1 MSLESSAVYKSACFR
16 LLHVGTTL
24 NKYTV
29 LFIGVLILVSVVLPQ
44 HALGVGKDPG
54 YFDSLQKRLI
64 SDGFD
69 AAGITQ
75 LYRRPEVYFE
85 TKGVSSFL
93 VHRESRLNYDQF
105 TRKKSIDNAVKYM
118 KTHKGALERT
128 EKEYGVDKEIITAIL
143 LVETRLGTFL
153 GGPSILN
160 TLSTIAALA
169 DPHVRDMFWK
179 KISKSKGVTRKQLDT
194 WSKRKSTW
202 AYNELKAFL
211 TYTDQVNM
219 DPTSVLGS
227 YSGAMGIAQF
237 MPSNVIIFARDGDG
251 DGRIDVFNHADAIT
265 SIASYLKHYGWR
277 PGIGRKKAY
286 KVIYHYNHSSQYVKT
301 VLKVSD
307 LLKKNT

>member
-1 MSLESSAVYKSACFR
+1 MTQS
-16 LLHVGTTL
+16 
-24 NKYTV
+24 KYIA
-29 LFIGVLILVSVVLPQ
+29 FFYSFLILAGIFLPQ
-44 HALGVGKDPG
+44 NVVGVGKNHI
-54 YFDSLQKRLI
+54 YFESLQNRLI

-69 AAGITQ
+69 SNRITE
-75 LYRRPEVYFE
+75 LYNRPEVYFE
-85 TKGVSSFL
+85 AQGVSRFL

-105 TRKKSIDNAVKYM
+105 TGKKSINRALKYM
-118 KTHKGALERT
+118 ETHKSVLERT

-169 DPHVRDMFWK
+169 DPEVRDMFWK
-179 KISKSKGVTRKQLDT
+179 NISKSKEITRKQFEK
-194 WSKRKSTW
+194 WVGRKSTW

-211 TYTDQVNM
+211 KYTAQVNM
-219 DPTSVLGS
+219 DPTAVSGS

-265 SIASYLKHYGWR
+265 STASYLKHYGWY
-277 PGIGRKKAY
+277 PGIERKKAY

-301 VLKVSD
+301 ILKVSE
-307 LLKKNT
+307 LLKPKTQIKMKP

>member
-1 MSLESSAVYKSACFR
+1 MTW
-16 LLHVGTTL
+16 G
-24 NKYTV
+24 KYIA
-29 LFIGVLILVSVVLPQ
+29 FFFSFLILNSIVLPQ
-44 HALGVGKDPG
+44 DAVGVENNHR
-54 YFDSLQKRLI
+54 YFESLQKRLI
-64 SDGFD
+64 RDGFD
-69 AAGITQ
+69 PAGITQ
-75 LYRRPEVYFE
+75 LYDRPGVYFE
-85 TKGVSSFL
+85 GKGVSRFL

-105 TRKKSIDNAVKYM
+105 TRKKSIKRALKYM
-118 KTHKGALERT
+118 ENHQTALERT

-169 DPHVRDMFWK
+169 DPDVRDMFWK
-179 KISKSKGVTRKQLDT
+179 NISKSKAVTREQLEK
-194 WSKRKSTW
+194 WVARKSTW

-211 TYTDQVNM
+211 KYTAQVNM
-219 DPTSVLGS
+219 DPTSVSGS

-265 SIASYLKHYGWR
+265 SIASYLKHYGWH
-277 PGIGRKKAY
+277 PGIDRKKAY

-301 VLKVSD
+301 ILKISD
-307 LLKKNT
+307 LLKPKTQIKMKP

>member
-1 MSLESSAVYKSACFR
+1 MTW
-16 LLHVGTTL
+16 G
-24 NKYTV
+24 KYIA
-29 LFIGVLILVSVVLPQ
+29 FFFSFLILNSIVLPQ
-44 HALGVGKDPG
+44 DAVGVENNHR
-54 YFDSLQKRLI
+54 YFESLQKRLI
-64 SDGFD
+64 RDGFD
-69 AAGITQ
+69 PAGITQ
-75 LYRRPEVYFE
+75 LYDRPGVYFE
-85 TKGVSSFL
+85 GKGVSRFL

-105 TRKKSIDNAVKYM
+105 TRKKSIKRALKYM
-118 KTHKGALERT
+118 ENHQTALERT

-169 DPHVRDMFWK
+169 DPDVRDMFWK
-179 KISKSKGVTRKQLDT
+179 NISKSKAVTREQLEK
-194 WSKRKSTW
+194 WVARKSTW

-211 TYTDQVNM
+211 KYTAQVNM
-219 DPTSVLGS
+219 DPTSVSGS

-265 SIASYLKHYGWR
+265 SIASYLKHYGWH
-277 PGIGRKKAY
+277 PGIDRKKAY

-301 VLKVSD
+301 ILKISD
-307 LLKKNT
+307 LLKPKM

>member
-1 MSLESSAVYKSACFR
+1 MTW
-16 LLHVGTTL
+16 G
-24 NKYTV
+24 KYIA
-29 LFIGVLILVSVVLPQ
+29 FFFSFLILNSIVLPQ
-44 HALGVGKDPG
+44 NALGVEENHII
-54 YFDSLQKRLI
+54 FESLQNRLI

-69 AAGITQ
+69 PTRITG
-75 LYRRPEVYFE
+75 LYNRPEVYFE
-85 TKGVSSFL
+85 AKGVSRFL

-105 TRKKSIDNAVKYM
+105 AGKKSINHALKYM
-118 KTHKGALERT
+118 ETHTVALERT

-160 TLSTIAALA
+160 TLSTIAVLA
-169 DPHVRDMFWK
+169 DPDVRDMFWK
-179 KISKSKGVTRKQLDT
+179 NASKSKELTREQFEK
-194 WSKRKSTW
+194 WVGRKSTW

-211 TYTDQVNM
+211 KYTARVNM
-219 DPTSVLGS
+219 NPTAVSGS

-265 SIASYLKHYGWR
+265 SIASYLKHYGWH
-277 PGIGRKKAY
+277 PGIDRKKAY

-301 VLKVSD
+301 ILKVSA
-307 LLKKNT
+307 LLKPKT

>member
-1 MSLESSAVYKSACFR
+1 ML
-16 LLHVGTTL
+16 L
-24 NKYTV
+24 NKMTWGKYIA
-29 LFIGVLILVSVVLPQ
+29 FFFSFLILNSIVLPQ
-44 HALGVGKDPG
+44 DAVGVENNHR
-54 YFDSLQKRLI
+54 YFESLQKRLI
-64 SDGFD
+64 RDGFD
-69 AAGITQ
+69 PAGITQ
-75 LYRRPEVYFE
+75 LYDRPGVYFE
-85 TKGVSSFL
+85 GKGVSRFL

-105 TRKKSIDNAVKYM
+105 TRKKSIKRALKYM
-118 KTHKGALERT
+118 ENHQTALERT

-169 DPHVRDMFWK
+169 DPDVRDMFWK
-179 KISKSKGVTRKQLDT
+179 NISKSKAVTREQLEK
-194 WSKRKSTW
+194 WVARKSTW

-211 TYTDQVNM
+211 KYTAQVNM
-219 DPTSVLGS
+219 DPTSVSGS

-265 SIASYLKHYGWR
+265 SIASYLKHYGWH
-277 PGIGRKKAY
+277 PGIDRKKAY

-301 VLKVSD
+301 ILKISD
-307 LLKKNT
+307 LLKPKM